1 MSKQYPGGIIS
12 KTAPTL
18 NPALGNS
25 APGIWTMDQVAYAIQ
40 SGTWPPYDPYYK
52 YVTLNLH
59 GNGTNAA
66 QNNTF
71 LDSSTNNFSITRN
84 GNTTQG
90 TFTPYGSNWSNY
102 FDGSS
107 AYLSIANATPLQLS
121 GSQFTIEG
129 WFYLT
134 VGSTDNNE
142 LVCQSTSSADSA
154 VNYQIRVTAGNK
166 LRFLAMTSG
175 ATAVYFD
182 GTTTITTNT
191 WHHFAC
197 VCDGS
202 GAGAFLRSWVD
213 GVYQGASSS
222 FNAANINTNSAATQI
237 GAWTYS
243 SQYLSGY
250 ISNFRILKGTALY
263 TGTSNIT
270 VPTAPL
276 TAITNTSLLIC
287 QSNRFIDNSSNGYTV
302 TTSGSPSVQRFSPF
316 SPTSA
321 YSTSVIGGSGYFDGN
336 GDYLTAPSNAAFDFG
351 TGDLTIEC
359 WVYVPSATTNAGICQ
374 FGDAAGTAGFQF
386 MVNGDAGSGGVISLR
401 TNSSQPLTTTG
412 VIASNTWNHV
422 AITRASNTTKIFI
435 NGTTSGGTYNW
446 TASLSSGTTRW
457 IGSDIYSHPLTG
469 YIGDLRVIKGTA
481 IYTAAFTP
489 PTAPLTAITNTSL
502 LLNYTNAGI
511 LDNAE
516 MNDLETVGDAQIST
530 SVKKYG
536 TGSMSFDGSGDGL
549 YRPSSDLF
557 NFGSGSFTIEFW
569 MYFNSKTGYQTLTS
583 YGYTPI
589 AATGWL
595 VQTGNGDGKLIFY
608 RTNAGS
614 TTIVASDAGAT
625 VNTAQWYHIAIVK
638 NGSTTTIYRDG
649 TSVGSGSDTNT
660 YSVSSGFYVGGG
672 SDSGFNNYYFN
683 GYLDDLRI
691 TKGYARYT
699 TNFTPPTSQLQ
710 DQ

>member
-71 LDSSTNNFSITRN
+71 LDSSTNNFTITRN

-121 GSQFTIEG
+121 GNQFTIEG

-276 TAITNTSLLIC
+276 TAITNTSLLTC
-287 QSNRFIDNSSNGYTV
+287 QSNRFIDNSSNAYTV
-302 TTSGSPSVQRFSPF
+302 TANGSPSIQRFSPF
-316 SPTSA
+316 SPATA
-321 YSTSVIGGSGYFDGN
+321 YSTSVIGGSGYFDGAT
-336 GDYLTAPSNAAFDFG
+336 DYLTASANVAFGFG
-351 TGDLTIEC
+351 TGDFTLEC
-359 WVYVPSATTNAGICQ
+359 WIYPVSWVGLYDGFISTLNSVSAIGAHLSRDGVEVNGVATAWGVTLQLNTWTHLALTRSGTSLRLFVNGAITNTATNSANLGVLSA
-374 FGDAAGTAGFQF
+374 FAAGRRLED
-386 MVNGDAGSGGVISLR
+386 VSNYYCNSYISNAR
-401 TNSSQPLTTTG
+401 I
-412 VIASNTWNHV
+412 V
-422 AITRASNTTKIFI
+422 
-435 NGTTSGGTYNW
+435 
-446 TASLSSGTTRW
+446 
-457 IGSDIYSHPLTG
+457 
-469 YIGDLRVIKGTA
+469 KGTA
-481 IYTAAFTP
+481 VYTAAFTP
-489 PTAPLTAITNTSL
+489 NTAPLSAISGTSIL
-502 LLNYTNAGI
+502 LSATNAGI

-516 MNDLETVGDAQIST
+516 MNDLETVGNAQIST
-530 SVKKYG
+530 SVVKYG
-536 TGSMSFDGSGDGL
+536 TGSISFNGTSDYLKCLMNQNLVFNTGD
-549 YRPSSDLF
+549 
-557 NFGSGSFTIEFW
+557 FTVEFW
-569 MYFNSKTGYQTLTS
+569 VYFNSTASTVHIVGDLADGTGTSAWAVLYNSSLTRLRFVVGANVDILGATWSPSTSTWYHVAITRSGTSVRGFVNGTQVGTTQTS
-583 YGYTPI
+583 SANI
-589 AATGWL
+589 
-595 VQTGNGDGKLIFY
+595 
-608 RTNAGS
+608 
-614 TTIVASDAGAT
+614 T
-625 VNTAQWYHIAIVK
+625 VNTG
-638 NGSTTTIYRDG
+638 NL
-649 TSVGSGSDTNT
+649 
-660 YSVSSGFYVGGG
+660 YVGA
-672 SDSGFNNYYFN
+672 SNDARIFLN